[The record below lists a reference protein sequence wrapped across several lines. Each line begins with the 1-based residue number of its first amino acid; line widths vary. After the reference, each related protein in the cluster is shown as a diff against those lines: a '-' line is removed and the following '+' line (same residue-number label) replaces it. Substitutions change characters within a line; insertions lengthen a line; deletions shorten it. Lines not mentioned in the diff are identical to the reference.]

1 MVKLSRT
8 TRKIFCDRKMFING
22 DYQEKGTQR
31 IPVIN
36 PATEEQINTVP
47 DACAEDVNRA
57 VECAFE
63 AFNDKIWLS
72 YTPAKREECLLRLA
86 NLIEEN
92 KEEFAMLVVCENG
105 KLFKDAQREVENSIR
120 FTRYMAGWTTK
131 IYGDTLDVSLTAPQK
146 EFFAYTKREPVGV
159 VAAIIPW
166 NMPVA
171 MAIWK
176 IVPALVC
183 GCTVVVKP
191 SEETPL
197 SALRLAELIVEAG
210 IPGGVVNVITGYG
223 NTCGKFLV
231 EHPLVNKIAFTGSTA
246 TGKIIGQRAL
256 ENMTRISLELGGKSP
271 VIVLEDADLTMVD
284 EFIAK
289 GIFYNQG
296 QICAAG
302 SRLYIAQKIF
312 EKTIKRVAKIAKK
325 MKLGPG
331 MNPNIDLGPLVSKRQ
346 QKKVITYIEEAI
358 ASGATVI
365 SGGKIAHDKG
375 FFVEPTILTNV
386 EHDMP
391 VVQEEI
397 FGPVLVAMPFDHV
410 EEVITKV
417 NDSVYGLAA
426 SLYSQNISTVHRLI
440 PQIKAGTIFV
450 NSPVRTDP
458 NLPFGGYKQSG
469 IGREH
474 GRSML
479 DLYTELKSVVITY

>member
-22 DYQEKGTQR
+22 DYQEKGTRR

-47 DACAEDVNRA
+47 DACLEDVNSA
-57 VECAFE
+57 VECAYE
-63 AFNDKIWLS
+63 AFCNKIWRS
-72 YTPAKREECLLRLA
+72 YTPTKREECILQLA
-86 NLIEEN
+86 TLMEEN
-92 KEEFAMLVVCENG
+92 KEELAMLIVCENG
-105 KLFKDAQREVENSIR
+105 KLVKDALREVANSIR
-120 FTRYMAGWTTK
+120 FTRYMAGWATK
-131 IYGDTLDVSLTAPQK
+131 VYGDTLDVSLTAPQQ

-166 NMPVA
+166 NMPLA

-210 IPGGVVNVITGYG
+210 IPGGVVNVVTGYG
-223 NTCGKFLV
+223 DTCGKFLV
-231 EHPLVNKIAFTGSTA
+231 EHSLINKIAFTGSTT
-246 TGKIIGQRAL
+246 TGKIIGQRAM
-256 ENMTRISLELGGKSP
+256 ENMTRVSLELGGKSP
-271 VIVLEDADLTMVD
+271 VIILDDADLSMVD
-284 EFIAK
+284 AFIAK

-302 SRLYIAQKIF
+302 SRLYVARSIF
-312 EKTIKRVAKIAKK
+312 EETVQRVVKIAEK
-325 MKLGPG
+325 MKLGSG
-331 MNPNIDLGPLVSKRQ
+331 LEQNVDLGPLVSKKQQ
-346 QKKVITYIEEAI
+346 QKVFQYIEEAI
-358 ASGATVI
+358 ACGATVL
-365 SGGKIAHDKG
+365 SGGKIPQGKG

-386 EHDMP
+386 NHGMS
-391 VVQEEI
+391 VVQEEV
-397 FGPVLVAMPFDHV
+397 FGPVLVAMPFDDI
-410 EEVITKV
+410 EEVIAKA
-417 NDSVYGLAA
+417 NDSTYGLSA
-426 SLYSQNISTVHRLI
+426 SIYSQNISTIHRMI

-458 NLPFGGYKQSG
+458 NLPFGGFKQSG
-469 IGREH
+469 LGREH
-474 GRSML
+474 GSSMF